1 MVQQPRRSDGEKTRI
16 QLLDAGRRAFSR
28 KGVVATNLREDILQP
43 AGVAPGSFYH
53 QFTDKTDLLLAILD
67 EHAGSFR
74 ERLSKVMASGPG
86 SSFEEIAR
94 RAYEFAFAVADEEGE
109 LLRIQHYER
118 RSTNER
124 IAGYL
129 AENLELWIQTLASA
143 CERLARGIDEE
154 IDGRLAA
161 ELIVKLGLVV
171 VDDYLDLP
179 EAERATSRARLLEG
193 LVDFTVG
200 GLPGLVRERTGA
212 GGSP

>member
-1 MVQQPRRSDGEKTRI
+1 MPQQPRRSDGEKTRI
-16 QLLDAGRRAFSR
+16 RLLDAGRRAFSR

-53 QFTDKTDLLLAILD
+53 QFKDKTDLLIAILD
-67 EHAGSFR
+67 EHAVSFR
-74 ERLSKVMASGPG
+74 GRLSEVVAPGPG
-86 SSFEEIAR
+86 SSFEDIAR
-94 RAYEFAFAVADEEGE
+94 RAYEFVFDVADAEGE

-118 RSTNER
+118 RSTDER

-129 AENLELWIQTLASA
+129 AENLELWIQTVASI
-143 CERLARGIDEE
+143 CERLAPGLSGE

-171 VDDYLDLP
+171 ADDYLELP
-179 EAERATSRARLLEG
+179 ETERAAARARLLEG

-200 GLPGLVRERTGA
+200 GLLALVHDPTR
-212 GGSP
+212 SMKDP